1 VAYPPVPVYRPPIP
15 RHLEQKGLSC
25 SCTLSQ
31 NEAFDRH
38 TFDPIETIHIPV
50 TGTCSEGH
58 EFNPYLS
65 MCYEPEDLDLTP
77 GFPKDHHSMGL
88 TTWDVKPSISSPTAY
103 SWPANTLSSMAYHG
117 RQSLKLPD
125 DTYLVRMRPFS
136 AIGTAAW
143 AQ

>member
-1 VAYPPVPVYRPPIP
+1 
-15 RHLEQKGLSC
+15 LSC